1 MGIAQGLVI
10 LSTEHTCFVTSS
22 RLSQNLRVCCE
33 GDVMTD
39 SMTAMIDM
47 MRCSACSSTHRWGLN
62 DGTRNQDEDK
72 QGGKYVEDNTSHLE
86 TG

>member
-1 MGIAQGLVI
+1 MI
-10 LSTEHTCFVTSS
+10 
-22 RLSQNLRVCCE
+22 
-33 GDVMTD
+33 D
-39 SMTAMIDM
+39 SMAATIDV
-47 MRCSACSSTHRWGLN
+47 MRCSACLSTHRWGLK